1 MADPQRAICTLAK
14 LEILHT
20 RGGFGPAVEEP
31 PVAEAPPPED
41 PPDILMGMG
50 IDLFET
56 HAGSG
61 SPRGRLK
68 LEALPL
74 LAALWGVEKN
84 GKNALLSRYTD
95 LVRFR
100 LDLLPAARFSPK
112 NDAQWP
118 QNPDRESQN
127 PDRGINPIVWQL
139 ETPDTITK
147 YHKDIPDGISVGEVR
162 YVLRDLGVR
171 DIRPDGVTCR
181 VLATMATP
189 DGNGKIYRYVGRQS
203 TVDII
208 ITPEAVIIRCVADE
222 VDRAAGGACL

>member
-1 MADPQRAICTLAK
+1 MADPQRASTLAK

-20 RGGFGPAVEEP
+20 RRGFGPAVEEP

-41 PPDILMGMG
+41 PPDILMG

-56 HAGSG
+56 PAGSG
-61 SPRGRLK
+61 CGCLK

-74 LAALWGVEKN
+74 LAALWGVVKN
-84 GKNALLSRYTD
+84 GKNALLSRYAN

-162 YVLRDLGVR
+162 YVLRDLGVL
-171 DIRPDGVTCR
+171 DIQPDGVTCR
-181 VLATMATP
+181 VLATMDTP
-189 DGNGKIYRYVGRQS
+189 DGNGKIYRYVRRQS